1 MAAHRE
7 SALLLHGLSRAD
19 QRWILS
25 QLDQASARTLRTHL
39 RELRELGIPADPALA
54 PSSAASSAGAP
65 DSSADAVRLERA
77 SAASLQLAL
86 AGEPAWMVAQLLALR
101 AWPWRTAFRDGSG
114 PERRAAIDAAGTL
127 PLAPRAEAA
136 LLAAVGRS
144 LVAQLAP
151 PAAAGPAQ
159 AIVGAARRTLG
170 RWF

>member
-1 MAAHRE
+1 MAHRE
-7 SALLLHGLSRAD
+7 SALLLHGLSQAD

-25 QLDQASARTLRTHL
+25 QLDPANARVLRTHL
-39 RELRELGIPADPALA
+39 RELRDLGIPADPALA
-54 PSSAASSAGAP
+54 PSGAP
-65 DSSADAVRLERA
+65 TRAPQGSGADAARLERA

-86 AGEPAWMVAQLLALR
+86 ADEPAWLVAQLLALR
-101 AWPWRTAFRDGSG
+101 AWPWRKAFLDGSS
-114 PERRAAIDAAGTL
+114 PERRAAIEAAGTSPL
-127 PLAPRAEAA
+127 PPRAEAA